1 MGYYKS
7 RSYPEYLV
15 TIFCD
20 DDTYGVT
27 DIFREWFRKNNGT
40 LLQDSMAYEL
50 DGVLHEEDLD

>member
-20 DDTYGVT
+20 DDKYGVT